1 MHSRL
6 LLAFLLMPFCALAQ
20 VGESTKDSLLNRLY
34 NRAAT
39 LMGEG
44 ELEAAQAC
52 FDSAFAMPGAEE
64 SPVYP
69 ILLNE
74 QATLHVYQGDER
86 RALEEKK
93 SVLPYLPRVDNL
105 ETHISVYNDLGIL
118 YRRAHEPDSAL
129 HYYNKALDAALRLA
143 AFPEDGRASGLFQCV
158 AGGRQ
163 HQAGR
168 RTSGRSGTVHP
179 QSLANGLRRQ

>member
-1 MHSRL
+1 MHIRL
-6 LLAFLLMPFCALAQ
+6 LLVLLLLMPVGTVAQ
-20 VGESTKDSLLNRLY
+20 TARTDRDTLLNRFY

-52 FDSAFAMPGAEE
+52 FDSAFTMPGAEK

-105 ETHISVYNDLGIL
+105 ETHISVYNDLGIS
-118 YRRAHEPDSAL
+118 RIRPCTITTKPWTQPCNMGTRA
-129 HYYNKALDAALRLA
+129 
-143 AFPEDGRASGLFQCV
+143 GW
-158 AGGRQ
+158 
-163 HQAGR
+163 
-168 RTSGRSGTVHP
+168 RTST
-179 QSLANGLRRQ
+179 